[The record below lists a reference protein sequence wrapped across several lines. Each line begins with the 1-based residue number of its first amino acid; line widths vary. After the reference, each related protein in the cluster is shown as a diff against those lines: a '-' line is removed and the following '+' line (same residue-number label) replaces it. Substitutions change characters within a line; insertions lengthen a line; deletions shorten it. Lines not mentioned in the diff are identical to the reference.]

1 MVSAKT
7 LKAIEYD
14 KIMLKASE
22 YAVLECTKKELAEFI
37 PQTDFNNVKNL
48 LDKTEEAFC
57 LLYEFNAGEIYY
69 FDDVNDE
76 LVRANAGGTLNN
88 AELLRIASNLKGA
101 RILKNSILSIDN
113 EKISLLREIASRI
126 YVNPEFEKEITDK
139 IISQDEIAD
148 TASPKLYSIRK
159 SIRDLNAKIR
169 DKLNSY
175 MRGSYSK
182 YLQEGVVTMRQDRYV
197 IPVKSEYR
205 SAIKGFIHDQSSSG
219 STVFIEPEHVMELNN
234 DLKRA
239 TFDEAEE
246 IHRILADLSHR
257 VTFMSDAIK
266 YNAENVSEIDSFY
279 ARAIYS
285 FKNKCIK
292 PTLNNKGIIDIINGR
307 HPLIDKDKVVP
318 VSVKLGEK
326 YNYLIIS
333 GPNTGGKTV
342 TLKLTGLF
350 TLMAM
355 SGLFIPAFLGSSI
368 SVFDKVYCDI
378 GDEQSIENDL
388 STFSSHIKNIKEI
401 IDNVDDKTLVL
412 IDEIGAGTDP
422 EEGSALALAVIKR
435 LVENNSFGIITTH
448 YSKLKEFATIT
459 KNVENASMEFDSKT
473 LKPVYKLNIGIPGSS
488 NAIDIAK
495 ILGIDASVLD
505 NALELLSD
513 KQLSFENVLKKA
525 EQSRREAE
533 SLKIELEKL
542 KKEAQ
547 EKVDLINQEKDKIV
561 AERER
566 IYSNARLE
574 TKYIVSEKLE
584 EAEEIIDELKAILK
598 RAGLESKEVFRAGE
612 LKNRLKN
619 SKYLE
624 YDENQPFELK
634 QASITDLKIG
644 NKVYVK
650 SLGCY
655 GKLIGIKGNKKEAEV
670 LIGSIKSVVKTSDVY
685 NSEVQ
690 VKEKENVKVFRNTSG
705 VKDQK
710 NEINVVGENSLD
722 AIDLVRNF
730 IDLAV
735 VNNFSEIKIVHGVG
749 QGVLIKVIKEYLK
762 TDNNVDSYRRG
773 NYGEGGQGVTIVT
786 LK

>member
-1 MVSAKT
+1 MISAKT

-22 YAVLECTKKELAEFI
+22 YAVLERTKKALLEFV
-37 PQTDFNNVKNL
+37 PQTNYQDAKLL
-48 LDKTEEAFC
+48 LDKTEEAFS
-57 LLYEFNAGEIYY
+57 LLYDYSAGEIYY
-69 FDDVNDE
+69 FDDVEDE
-76 LVRANAGGTLNN
+76 LKRANAGGTLNN

-101 RILKNSILSIDN
+101 RILKNSIQSVGSD
-113 EKISLLREIASRI
+113 KISLLSEIAGRI
-126 YVNPEFEKEITDK
+126 YVNSEFEKEITDK
-139 IISQDEIAD
+139 IIYQDEIAD

-175 MRGSYSK
+175 MRGTFSK

-205 SAIKGFIHDQSSSG
+205 SFVKGFIHDQSSSG

-246 IHRILADLSHR
+246 IHKILADLSYR
-257 VTFMSDAIK
+257 VTFMADAIK
-266 YNAENVSEIDSFY
+266 YNAENISEIDSFY

-285 FKNKCIK
+285 FKNKCTK
-292 PTLNNKGIIDIINGR
+292 PTLNDKGVIDIINGR
-307 HPLIDKDKVVP
+307 HPLIDIEKVVP

-326 YNYLIIS
+326 YNYLVIS

-350 TLMAM
+350 SLMAM
-355 SGLFIPAFLGSSI
+355 SGLFIPAISGSAI

-401 IDNVDDKTLVL
+401 IENVDDKTLVL

-435 LVENNSFGIITTH
+435 LVERNSFGIITTH

-459 KNVENASMEFDSKT
+459 NRVENASMEFDSRT
-473 LKPVYKLNIGIPGSS
+473 LRPVYKLNIGIPGSS

-495 ILGIDASVLD
+495 ILGIDSEVIE
-505 NALELLSD
+505 NALKLLSD
-513 KQLSFENVLKKA
+513 KQVSFENVLKKA
-525 EQSRREAE
+525 EDSRRESE
-533 SLKIELEKL
+533 NLKLELEKL
-542 KKEAQ
+542 RNEAK
-547 EKVDLINQEKDKIV
+547 EKVELINQEKDKIV

-574 TKYIVSEKLE
+574 TKRIVADKLE
-584 EAEEIIDELKAILK
+584 EAEEIIDELKKILK

-634 QASITDLKIG
+634 QATEKDLKIG
-644 NKVYVK
+644 NRVYVK

-655 GKLIGIKGNKKEAEV
+655 GKIISLKSKGKEAEV
-670 LIGSIKSVVKTSDVY
+670 LIGNIKSVIKISDIF
-685 NSEVQ
+685 NSEEQ
-690 VKEKENVKVFRNTSG
+690 VEKIEGVKVFKNTSG
-705 VKDQK
+705 VKEQK
-710 NEINVVGENSLD
+710 SEVNIVGENSLD
-722 AIDLVRNF
+722 AIDIVRNF
-730 IDLAV
+730 IDSAV

-749 QGVLIKVIKEYLK
+749 EGILIKAIKEYLK
-762 TDNNVDSYRRG
+762 TDKNVDSYRRG
-773 NYGEGGQGVTIVT
+773 NYGEGGMGVTIVT

>member
-1 MVSAKT
+1 MISAKT

-22 YAVLECTKKELAEFI
+22 YAVLERTKKALLEFV
-37 PQTDFNNVKNL
+37 PKTNYQDVKLL
-48 LDKTEEAFC
+48 LDKTEEAFS
-57 LLYEFNAGEIYY
+57 LLYDYSAGEIYY
-69 FDDVNDE
+69 FDDVEDE
-76 LVRANAGGTLNN
+76 LKRANAGGTLNN
-88 AELLRIASNLKGA
+88 AELLRIALNLKGA
-101 RILKNSILSIDN
+101 RILKNSIQSIGSD
-113 EKISLLREIASRI
+113 KISLLSEIAGRI
-126 YVNPEFEKEITDK
+126 YVNSEFEKEITDK

-159 SIRDLNAKIR
+159 NIRDLNAKIR

-175 MRGSYSK
+175 MRGTFSK

-205 SAIKGFIHDQSSSG
+205 NFVKGFIHDQSSSG

-239 TFDEAEE
+239 IFDEAEE
-246 IHRILADLSHR
+246 IHRILADLSFR
-257 VTFMSDAIK
+257 VTFMADAIK
-266 YNAENVSEIDSFY
+266 YNAENISEIDSFY

-285 FKNKCIK
+285 FKNKCTK
-292 PTLNNKGIIDIINGR
+292 PTLNDKGVIDIINGR
-307 HPLIDKDKVVP
+307 HPLIDIEKVVP

-326 YNYLIIS
+326 YNYLVIS

-350 TLMAM
+350 SLMAM
-355 SGLFIPAFLGSSI
+355 SGLFIPAISGSAI

-401 IDNVDDKTLVL
+401 IENVDDKTLVL

-435 LVENNSFGIITTH
+435 LVERNSFGIITTH

-459 KNVENASMEFDSKT
+459 NRVENASMEFDSRT

-495 ILGIDASVLD
+495 ILGIDSEVIE
-505 NALELLSD
+505 NALKLLSD
-513 KQLSFENVLKKA
+513 KQVSFENVLKKA
-525 EQSRREAE
+525 EDSRRESE
-533 SLKIELEKL
+533 SLKLELEKL
-542 KKEAQ
+542 RNEAK
-547 EKVDLINQEKDKIV
+547 EKVELINREKDKIV

-574 TKYIVSEKLE
+574 TKHIVADKLE
-584 EAEEIIDELKAILK
+584 EAEEIIDELKKILK
-598 RAGLESKEVFRAGE
+598 RAGLESKDVFRAGE

-634 QASITDLKIG
+634 QATEKDLKIG
-644 NKVYVK
+644 NRVYVK

-655 GKLIGIKGNKKEAEV
+655 GKLISLKSNRKEAEV
-670 LIGSIKSVVKTSDVY
+670 LIGNIKSVIKISDIF
-685 NSEVQ
+685 NSEEQ
-690 VKEKENVKVFRNTSG
+690 VEKIEGVKVFKNTSG
-705 VKDQK
+705 VKEQK
-710 NEINVVGENSLD
+710 SEINIVGENSLD
-722 AIDLVRNF
+722 AIDIVRNF
-730 IDLAV
+730 IDSAV

-749 QGVLIKVIKEYLK
+749 EGILIKAIKEYLK
-762 TDNNVDSYRRG
+762 TDKNVDSYRRG
-773 NYGEGGQGVTIVT
+773 NYGEGGMGVTIVT